1 LATHP
6 SAIKRAKQNKKRSIR
21 NTHVVTTVRH
31 QVKEVRLAVEKKDP
45 QGARKALKTVVPLI
59 QRACAKGIFHRN
71 TAARKISKLTR
82 EVNALA
88 QGA

>member
-6 SAIKRAKQNKKRSIR
+6 SAIKRAKQNKKRRTR
-21 NTHVVTTVRH
+21 NTHIVTTVKH
-31 QVKEVRLAVEKKDP
+31 QIKEVRSAVEKKDAP
-45 QGARKALKTVVPLI
+45 AAQKALKMTIPLI
-59 QRACAKGIFHRN
+59 QRACSKGVFQRN

-88 QGA
+88 KGA